1 MTWKQSFLEAKSRLN
16 DPRELCMSFM
26 CSYDALQ
33 AVCLSTH
40 YLVHWIVHVVWL
52 LDLVLQKAWFFSS
65 VHSYSWPNP
74 HLCCILWGVIKRQVP
89 SIEVDLRCIEYRCIS
104 YKLGTWF
111 STGFFA
117 TKTLP
122 QMISRPQRFSW
133 MRPQNWTEDGKK
145 QLKWWGDADVKKK
158 KLTNYK
164 VRDYKSL
171 YWLEQN
177 ELK

>member
-1 MTWKQSFLEAKSRLN
+1 MINSNIKYELSRKTHINSYLIRLTMTWKQSFLEAKSRLN

-111 STGFFA
+111 STGFFCHKNTA
-117 TKTLP
+117 TNDLETTKFFMNEAPEL
-122 QMISRPQRFSW
+122 
-133 MRPQNWTEDGKK
+133 NW
-145 QLKWWGDADVKKK
+145 
-158 KLTNYK
+158 
-164 VRDYKSL
+164 RR
-171 YWLEQN
+171 
-177 ELK
+177 